1 MTRLFVAKAWLGGA
15 GVLVCAIGMAI
26 GQRWLV
32 WSAVGLLAPAFLL
45 RFVQRR
51 TPDE

>member
-1 MTRLFVAKAWLGGA
+1 VTRLFVAKAWLGGA
-15 GVLVCAIGMAI
+15 GVLVCAIGMAV

-45 RFVQRR
+45 RFAERR
-51 TPDE
+51 PPQ

>member
-1 MTRLFVAKAWLGGA
+1 VTRLVVAKAWLGAA

-32 WSAVGLLAPAFLL
+32 WGAVGLLGPALLL
-45 RFVQRR
+45 RFVERR

>member
-1 MTRLFVAKAWLGGA
+1 MTRWFVLKAWLSGSGLA
-15 GVLVCAIGMAI
+15 VGLIGMATER
-26 GQRWLV
+26 RWLV

-45 RFVQRR
+45 RFVERR

>member
-1 MTRLFVAKAWLGGA
+1 MTRLVVAKAWLGGA

-45 RFVQRR
+45 RFAERR
-51 TPDE
+51 PPQ

>member
-1 MTRLFVAKAWLGGA
+1 MTRLVVAKAWLGGA

-45 RFVQRR
+45 RFAERR
-51 TPDE
+51 PP

>member
-1 MTRLFVAKAWLGGA
+1 VTRLFVAKAWLGGA

-32 WSAVGLLAPAFLL
+32 WSAVALLAPAFLL
-45 RFVQRR
+45 RLVERR
-51 TPDE
+51 PRQ

>member
-1 MTRLFVAKAWLGGA
+1 MTRGFVAKAWLGGA

-26 GQRWLV
+26 GERWLV

-45 RFVQRR
+45 RFVEGRARQ
-51 TPDE
+51 

>member
-1 MTRLFVAKAWLGGA
+1 VTRLFVAKAWLSGA

-45 RFVQRR
+45 RSAERR
-51 TPDE
+51 PP